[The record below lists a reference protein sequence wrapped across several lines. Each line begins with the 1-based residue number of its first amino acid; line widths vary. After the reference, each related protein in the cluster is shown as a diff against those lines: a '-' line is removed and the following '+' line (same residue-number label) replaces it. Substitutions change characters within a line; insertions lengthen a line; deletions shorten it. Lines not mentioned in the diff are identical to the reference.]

1 MNRTR
6 VIFIVIIVAALAVVG
21 VAALLRSM
29 NSSSGSPLVAEQS
42 GPIQVRVLT
51 ALPVYDWVN
60 EAAKQFNA
68 EQRTLDGNV
77 IQVEVIS
84 TDGLA
89 ALGRFDRDEFGTLP
103 PDADLQN
110 LTAEQEQAL
119 EPGPRCLPDRR
130 RIPGAADRT
139 QPVCL
144 GSVPE
149 PGRRAH
155 RAGG

>member
-6 VIFIVIIVAALAVVG
+6 VIFIVIIVAALVIVG

-29 NSSSGSPLVAEQS
+29 NSSTGSSLVAEQR

-89 ALGRFDRDEFGTLP
+89 ALGRAEGRAAFRDQRAGSGRCGAV
-103 PDADLQN
+103 PDEICRLARAVL
-110 LTAEQEQAL
+110 AH
-119 EPGPRCLPDRR
+119 GPRARAWRVDHPLG
-130 RIPGAADRT
+130 RIALA
-139 QPVCL
+139 
-144 GSVPE
+144 
-149 PGRRAH
+149 
-155 RAGG
+155 